1 MILRLTNTLTGKKE
15 TFEPLVPGKLKMYTC
30 GPTVYGLTH
39 IGNARPAVFFDVA
52 RRFFEASGYDVT
64 WVMNFTDVDD
74 KIINRAREEK
84 ITASAVAEKYTHE
97 YLADLH
103 NLGVRLPT
111 KQPKVTDTI
120 PQIIALIGKLIANQS
135 AYVSEDGEVFFSVR
149 GFAKYG
155 QLSGKKIDELRI
167 GARIAPDEKKRDP
180 LDFSLWKPQ
189 KAEDEPAWTS
199 PWGKGR
205 PGWHIECSAM
215 AIDLLGETF
224 DIHGGGLDLIHPH
237 HENEIAQSEGAT
249 GKLFARYW
257 MHNNLISIH
266 KEKMSKS
273 LGNIF
278 LTRDFIHKYSAET
291 LRYLLLSSHYRSP
304 VEFSESH
311 IQEMQGNLHRIYSAK
326 KKAAALSLQSAT
338 GEGPES
344 PEEGALKRHSE
355 LFGLGWNEA
364 LADDFNFPKALALVF
379 DYVRLFNALVDKKGF
394 KATKRSVALA
404 GDLVKNLDAFSQVS
418 NLFGESADAY
428 LAQLRAMVLR
438 DRGIDAAA
446 IEMTLTERQQARVQ
460 KDFAKAD
467 RLRDELLSQGI
478 AIKDTPQGT
487 EWDVIFAYT
496 ASASA

>member
-1 MILRLTNTLTGKKE
+1 MILKLTNTLTGKKE
-15 TFEPLVPGKLKMYTC
+15 NFEPLVPGKIKMYTC

-39 IGNARPAVFFDVA
+39 IGNARPAVVFDVA
-52 RRFFEASGYDVT
+52 RRFFEASGFDVT

-84 ITASAVAEKYTHE
+84 TTATAIADKYTNE
-97 YLADLH
+97 YLADLQS
-103 NLGVRLPT
+103 LGVRRPN
-111 KQPKVTDTI
+111 KQPKVTETI
-120 PQIIALIGKLIANQS
+120 PQIIALIEKLIANQA
-135 AYVSEDGEVFFSVR
+135 AYVAEDGEVFYSVR
-149 GFAKYG
+149 SFAKYG

-189 KAEDEPAWTS
+189 KADDEPAWIA

-224 DIHGGGLDLIHPH
+224 DIHTGGLDLIPVH

-249 GKLFARYW
+249 GKTFARYW
-257 MHNNLISIH
+257 LHNNLISIH

-278 LTRDFIHKYSAET
+278 LTRDFIQKYSAET
-291 LRYLLLSSHYRSP
+291 LRYLLLSAHYRSP

-326 KKAAALSLQSAT
+326 KKAAAVVTLKAA
-338 GEGPES
+338 GDGAES
-344 PEEGALKRHSE
+344 PEEAALKRHSE

-364 LADDFNFPKALALVF
+364 LADDLNFPKALALVF

-394 KATKRSVALA
+394 KATTRSIGLA
-404 GDLVKNLDAFSQVS
+404 KDFLTNLENFAKIS
-418 NLFGESADAY
+418 NLFGENPDAY
-428 LAQLRAMVLR
+428 LAQLRTMVLR

-446 IEMTLTERQQARVQ
+446 IEMTLTERQQARVS

-467 RLRDELLSQGI
+467 RLRDELLAQGI

-487 EWDVIFAYT
+487 EWDVIFAHST
-496 ASASA
+496 STP